1 MRSVKRNEQTP
12 KEMTFMGATNWVTAD
27 FPLSAGERYNNIP
40 APETARDFGVQAC
53 Q

>member
-1 MRSVKRNEQTP
+1 
-12 KEMTFMGATNWVTAD
+12 MGATNWVTAD